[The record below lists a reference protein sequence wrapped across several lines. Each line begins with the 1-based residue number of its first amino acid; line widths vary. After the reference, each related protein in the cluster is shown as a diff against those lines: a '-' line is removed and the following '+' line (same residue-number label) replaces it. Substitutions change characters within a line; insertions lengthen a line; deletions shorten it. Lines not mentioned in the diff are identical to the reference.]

1 MGEMV
6 RYHNDLN
13 KVKLPNF
20 TAQEEN
26 LFCGL
31 LLKIKE
37 KPAGRLI
44 QLEPKDF
51 NEMSRKN
58 LTNKELIE
66 IIDSFR
72 EKFFK
77 ADFRILLKEGN
88 LLKDRRVNLF
98 KEYTATYWLLEDD
111 SVDILASLDII
122 VNPEFEYLI
131 NELTKNYTGFELA
144 EFVSLSSGYTKRLYR
159 LLKQFRTTGLLYM
172 EWDEFLSAMDIP
184 KNYLMS
190 DIDKRI
196 LKPAIKE
203 LTRERTLWDIERI
216 PFENLKYEK
225 IKKNNKKTGKV
236 SAIKFTFKKQQ
247 QEPKFKKEKISIE
260 EHERRERMRHQ
271 FGMDKLNRY
280 FEKRFRNEENHI
292 CKITGVNEYGD
303 DKHIIVTYTDMDT
316 NEHLKAREF
325 KHESHLQQWLEKYG
339 D

>member
-1 MGEMV
+1 MV

-13 KVKLPNF
+13 KVKLPSF

-37 KPAGRLI
+37 KKAGKLI
-44 QLEPKDF
+44 QLTPKDF

-58 LTNKELIE
+58 LTNKELVE
-66 IIDSFR
+66 IVDSFR

-98 KEYTATYWLLEDD
+98 QEYTATYLLFNDD
-111 SVDILASLDII
+111 NIKTLASLKII

-144 EFVSLSSGYTKRLYR
+144 ELVSLSSGYTKRLYR
-159 LLKQFRTTGLLYM
+159 MLKQYKTTGLFHM
-172 EWDEFLSAMDIP
+172 EWDEFLRVMDIP
-184 KNYLMS
+184 PSYKMR
-190 DIDKRI
+190 DIEKQI

-203 LTRERTLWDIERI
+203 LTRERTLWDISRI

-225 IKKNNKKTGKV
+225 IKKAGRGRGGKV
-236 SAIKFTFKKQQ
+236 SAIEFKFKKQS
-247 QEPKFKKEKISIE
+247 QEPKPKKEKISIE
-260 EHERRERMRHQ
+260 EHERRERVRHQ
-271 FGMDKLNRY
+271 FGMNHLKQYLGRYIKNDKNRI
-280 FEKRFRNEENHI
+280 F
-292 CKITGVNEYGD
+292 KITHIEYGD
-303 DKHIIVTYTDMDT
+303 DNEKINMSYKDMDT
-316 NEHLKAREF
+316 DELPKVRQFPNEH
-325 KHESHLQQWLEKYG
+325 HLQEWLKVWEV
-339 D
+339 